1 MHAALRF
8 LGALALVLVASAP
21 VSAQDATLKTRPPVV
36 DGDHGLD
43 QSSPPG
49 AGGSTTTGVTGAA
62 DLERRT
68 SLVASGLRC
77 PVCQG
82 VSVEDSPTEL
92 ARQMRAVVREQL
104 AAGRSPDEVRG
115 YFVDKYGEW
124 ILLQP
129 KASGFNLLVYVLPW
143 LAVLAGMTVIVLAVR
158 RWTRPL
164 PAEASAQ
171 TRAPASTFES

>member
-1 MHAALRF
+1 
-8 LGALALVLVASAP
+8 
-21 VSAQDATLKTRPPVV
+21 
-36 DGDHGLD
+36 
-43 QSSPPG
+43 
-49 AGGSTTTGVTGAA
+49 
-62 DLERRT
+62 
-68 SLVASGLRC
+68 
-77 PVCQG
+77 
-82 VSVEDSPTEL
+82 VEDSPTEL

-104 AAGRSPDEVRG
+104 AAGRSPDDVRA

-164 PAEASAQ
+164 PAEASAA